1 MRLLR
6 AAALLAG
13 VLLCCGSFPAQSA
26 AQSGWRLERVQF
38 NSPGVHLGVVLTEI
52 DADRASVLK
61 LGVPR
66 GVEVRAVQDDSPA
79 ANAGITPGDV
89 LLTYNGEDILSAPQ
103 LGRLVGETPPGRK
116 VKIQCWREG
125 KVKSA
130 TVAFPSAAAARDPLP
145 DVNLRPWNV
154 ADFPRMLML
163 WENATLGIECEPI
176 ESQIAE
182 YFGVRS
188 GILVRRVERGFPG
201 GKAGL
206 KAGDVITGINTTSL
220 AAPRDLISYLRTRQQ
235 AGKILSLE
243 IMRDHKPRTI
253 SINLNE

>member
-1 MRLLR
+1 MSVVR

-13 VLLCCGSFPAQSA
+13 VLLSCGSFSAQSVS
-26 AQSGWRLERVQF
+26 QSWHLEQVQF
-38 NSPGVHLGVVLTEI
+38 YAPGVHLGVILTEI

-66 GVEVRAVQDDSPA
+66 GVEVRAVQQNGPA
-79 ANAGITPGDV
+79 ANAGIVAGDV

-103 LGRLVGETPPGRK
+103 LGRLVSETLPGRK
-116 VKIQCWREG
+116 VKVQYWREG
-125 KVKSA
+125 KIKTL
-130 TVAFPSAAAARDPLP
+130 TVTFPSDVTASEPRP
-145 DVNLRPWNV
+145 DVGLQPWNV

-201 GKAGL
+201 GRAGL
-206 KAGDVITGINTTSL
+206 KAGDVITGVDTTSL
-220 AAPRDLISYLRTRQQ
+220 AAPRDLISYLRTRHQSSRV
-235 AGKILSLE
+235 LSLD
-243 IMRDHKPRTI
+243 IVRDHKPRTI
-253 SINLNE
+253 SINLTE

>member
-1 MRLLR
+1 MRLVR

-13 VLLCCGSFPAQSA
+13 VLLCCGSFSAQSVG
-26 AQSGWRLERVQF
+26 QSGWHLERIQF
-38 NSPGVHLGVVLTEI
+38 YSPGVHLGVALTEI

-66 GVEVRAVQDDSPA
+66 GVEVRAVQENSPA
-79 ANAGITPGDV
+79 ANAGIAPGDV
-89 LLTYNGEDILSAPQ
+89 LLAYNGEDILSGPQ
-103 LGRLVGETPPGRK
+103 LGRLVSETPPGRK

-125 KVKSA
+125 KVKSV
-130 TVAFPSAAAARDPLP
+130 TVTFPSSTPARDPLP
-145 DVNLRPWNV
+145 DVGPQAWNV

-188 GILVRRVERGFPG
+188 GILVRRVEHGFPG
-201 GKAGL
+201 GRAGL
-206 KAGDVITGINTTSL
+206 RAGDVITGIDTTSL
-220 AAPRDLISYLRTRQQ
+220 AAPRDLISYLRTRRQP
-235 AGKILSLE
+235 GKILSLE
-243 IMRDHKPRTI
+243 IVRDHKQRTI
-253 SINLNE
+253 SINLSE